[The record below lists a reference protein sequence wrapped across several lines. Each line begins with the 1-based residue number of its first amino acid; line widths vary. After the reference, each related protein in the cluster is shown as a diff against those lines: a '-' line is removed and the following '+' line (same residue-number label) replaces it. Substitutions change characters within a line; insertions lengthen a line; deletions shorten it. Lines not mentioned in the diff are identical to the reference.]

1 MKKGIALMIVL
12 MLTAAALA
20 GCAAIGETANQAGLQ
35 IVATN
40 FPCYDF
46 ARAVAGDRAQVTMLL
61 KPGSEVHSYEP
72 APSDVVAVMD
82 ADLFLYIGG
91 ESDSWVEEILDSMGQ
106 EASETLRMMECVEI
120 LAEEDVAEMEGGQEA
135 HNHAHAAETEYD
147 EHIWTSPVNAME
159 MVQAVVEKLCAVDPA
174 GAEIYRANG
183 EDYIAQIRGLDEEFA
198 EAVANGKRKELV
210 FGDRFPFLYFAR
222 RYGLTCYAAFPGC
235 AEETEPSAKTML
247 FLMDKVTGDG
257 IPAVYT
263 IELSTGNVARAL
275 AEETGAEVLQLH
287 SMQNVTA
294 EEFSGGETYV
304 SLMQKNL
311 EALKEGLK

>member
-1 MKKGIALMIVL
+1 M
-12 MLTAAALA
+12 
-20 GCAAIGETANQAGLQ
+20 
-35 IVATN
+35 
-40 FPCYDF
+40 
-46 ARAVAGDRAQVTMLL
+46 
-61 KPGSEVHSYEP
+61 
-72 APSDVVAVMD
+72 
-82 ADLFLYIGG
+82 
-91 ESDSWVEEILDSMGQ
+91 
-106 EASETLRMMECVEI
+106 
-120 LAEEDVAEMEGGQEA
+120 
-135 HNHAHAAETEYD
+135 
-147 EHIWTSPVNAME
+147 
-159 MVQAVVEKLCAVDPA
+159 VEKLCAVDPA

>member
-1 MKKGIALMIVL
+1 M
-12 MLTAAALA
+12 
-20 GCAAIGETANQAGLQ
+20 
-35 IVATN
+35 
-40 FPCYDF
+40 
-46 ARAVAGDRAQVTMLL
+46 
-61 KPGSEVHSYEP
+61 
-72 APSDVVAVMD
+72 
-82 ADLFLYIGG
+82 
-91 ESDSWVEEILDSMGQ
+91 
-106 EASETLRMMECVEI
+106 
-120 LAEEDVAEMEGGQEA
+120 
-135 HNHAHAAETEYD
+135 
-147 EHIWTSPVNAME
+147 
-159 MVQAVVEKLCAVDPA
+159 
-174 GAEIYRANG
+174 
-183 EDYIAQIRGLDEEFA
+183 
-198 EAVANGKRKELV
+198 ANGKRKELV

>member
-1 MKKGIALMIVL
+1 MKKGIALMILL

-106 EASETLRMMECVEI
+106 EAPETLRMMECVEV

-147 EHIWTSPVNAME
+147 EHIWTSPVNAM
-159 MVQAVVEKLCAVDPA
+159 
-174 GAEIYRANG
+174 
-183 EDYIAQIRGLDEEFA
+183 
-198 EAVANGKRKELV
+198 
-210 FGDRFPFLYFAR
+210 
-222 RYGLTCYAAFPGC
+222 
-235 AEETEPSAKTML
+235 
-247 FLMDKVTGDG
+247 
-257 IPAVYT
+257 
-263 IELSTGNVARAL
+263 
-275 AEETGAEVLQLH
+275 
-287 SMQNVTA
+287 
-294 EEFSGGETYV
+294 
-304 SLMQKNL
+304 
-311 EALKEGLK
+311 

>member
-1 MKKGIALMIVL
+1 MKRWMALMIL
-12 MLTAAALA
+12 LTLTAMGLA
-20 GCAAIGETANQAGLQ
+20 GGVATGEAKAQDGLQ

-61 KPGSEVHSYEP
+61 KPGSEVHSFEP

-82 ADLFLYIGG
+82 ADLFVYIGG
-91 ESDSWVEEILDSMGQ
+91 ESDSWVEGILDSMGE
-106 EASETLRMMECVEI
+106 EAPETLRMMDCVEV

-135 HNHAHAAETEYD
+135 HDHAHGTETEYD
-147 EHIWTSPVNAME
+147 EHIWTSPANAAE
-159 MVQAVVEKLCAVDPA
+159 MVQAVVDRLCEVDPD
-174 GAEIYRANG
+174 GAATYCANG
-183 EDYIAQIRGLDEEFA
+183 EAYIARIRQVDEAFA
-198 EAVANGKRKELV
+198 EAVAAGSRRELI

-247 FLMDKVTGDG
+247 FLMDKVTRDG

-263 IELSTGNVARAL
+263 IELSTGNVAQAIS
-275 AEETGAEVLQLH
+275 EETGAEVLQLH
-287 SMQNVTA
+287 SMQNITA

-304 SLMQKNL
+304 SLMERNL